1 MIDVYLEEWEKA
13 TERGMRTNEAYA
25 DSCVEMT
32 RDITGS
38 LQNLIGAI
46 KGGSFLDI
54 LDSVLGAVDNIAR
67 AFGGFKIG
75 GLEFGGSGS
84 QSKVPGFA
92 NGGAMKLGGFGGIDR
107 NMLSMNG
114 QPLARVS
121 RGETLAISPN
131 NDGGASGG
139 VVRVLVQANDYFD
152 ARVAGQSGRVV
163 AASAMPIASLGSNMA
178 QRQMVKRGSRSLA

>member
-1 MIDVYLEEWEKA
+1 
-13 TERGMRTNEAYA
+13 
-25 DSCVEMT
+25 
-32 RDITGS
+32 
-38 LQNLIGAI
+38 
-46 KGGSFLDI
+46 
-54 LDSVLGAVDNIAR
+54 
-67 AFGGFKIG
+67 
-75 GLEFGGSGS
+75 
-84 QSKVPGFA
+84 
-92 NGGAMKLGGFGGIDR
+92 
-107 NMLSMNG
+107 MLSMNG